1 MAGRRILRS
10 GKEFSAYDLAIGAA
24 VSPPQYF
31 SVADCLKQRL
41 EAQQFTQI
49 LDEPVNII
57 PTPRPPSPPTSSP
70 SLSPPACPP
79 SPPPFWVARDFP
91 AKQAPAT
98 KLNSKKLGSKRRKRE
113 RRELDASQA
122 QDPGLKAIHR
132 ERRAAAKKNA
142 LQTDF
147 DAIDLP
153 HSTPSWIG
161 KRSSEDG
168 TQAPNVGTLP
178 TSSARAIGMGSRVY
192 TQEELN
198 RMSGTDGFTYI
209 DWLGELTIPIIDS
222 HRRLIALLGG
232 KPKDL
237 LGWKKVTDSAAH
249 LLESLLPRAHF
260 TVGDSLHRRA
270 HPKSPY
276 PSVSR
281 GLSHGGGQ
289 TAPGELCNHPDNIEI
304 TDEML
309 EHECF
314 QRIVGFANCLFR
326 IFAPILFAFYQAQM
340 ALLAAWNSALKWP
353 FVGSVFAACT
363 FNFGPQAVTCSHLDF
378 GNLAWG
384 WCSITSLGWFDADRG
399 GHLILWDLKLII
411 RFPPGATILIP
422 SAIIRHSN
430 IPVQPH
436 EKRFSFVQYTA
447 GGLFRWIRNGYMTD
461 EDFLKKS
468 TMESREARDA
478 EAETRW
484 EEGVK
489 MFSII
494 DDL

>member
-1 MAGRRILRS
+1 
-10 GKEFSAYDLAIGAA
+10 
-24 VSPPQYF
+24 
-31 SVADCLKQRL
+31 
-41 EAQQFTQI
+41 
-49 LDEPVNII
+49 
-57 PTPRPPSPPTSSP
+57 
-70 SLSPPACPP
+70 
-79 SPPPFWVARDFP
+79 VARDFP
-91 AKQAPAT
+91 AKQVPAT

-122 QDPGLKAIHR
+122 QDPGLKTIHR
-132 ERRAAAKKNA
+132 EWRAAAKKNA

-209 DWLGELTIPIIDS
+209 DWLGEYVFFHSFSHYSDHFTRLTIPIIDS

-289 TAPGELCNHPDNIEI
+289 TVCLLPPFFDLSHPR
-304 TDEML
+304 L
-309 EHECF
+309 RHP
-314 QRIVGFANCLFR
+314 AN
-326 IFAPILFAFYQAQM
+326 
-340 ALLAAWNSALKWP
+340 
-353 FVGSVFAACT
+353 
-363 FNFGPQAVTCSHLDF
+363 
-378 GNLAWG
+378 
-384 WCSITSLGWFDADRG
+384 
-399 GHLILWDLKLII
+399 
-411 RFPPGATILIP
+411 
-422 SAIIRHSN
+422 SAIIPITS
-430 IPVQPH
+430 
-436 EKRFSFVQYTA
+436 
-447 GGLFRWIRNGYMTD
+447 
-461 EDFLKKS
+461 KS
-468 TMESREARDA
+468 R
-478 EAETRW
+478 TRCSSMS
-484 EEGVK
+484 V
-489 MFSII
+489 FNALSALPTVRSSII
-494 DDL
+494 LFY

>member
-1 MAGRRILRS
+1 M
-10 GKEFSAYDLAIGAA
+10 
-24 VSPPQYF
+24 SPPQYF

-57 PTPRPPSPPTSSP
+57 PTPPTSISTDVFPLPESSCLP
-70 SLSPPACPP
+70 SL
-79 SPPPFWVARDFP
+79 
-91 AKQAPAT
+91 AT
-98 KLNSKKLGSKRRKRE
+98 AFLGGTRKRE

-132 ERRAAAKKNA
+132 EWRAAAKKNA

-147 DAIDLP
+147 DVIDLP

-161 KRSSEDG
+161 KCSSEDG

-249 LLESLLPRAHF
+249 LLESPLPRAHF
-260 TVGDSLHRRA
+260 TVETLSIDMHIL
-270 HPKSPY
+270 
-276 PSVSR
+276 SR
-281 GLSHGGGQ
+281 PTLLFP
-289 TAPGELCNHPDNIEI
+289 APGELCNHPDNIEI

-326 IFAPILFAFYQAQM
+326 IFAPDPVRLLPGTNGFACRVELCA
-340 ALLAAWNSALKWP
+340 
-353 FVGSVFAACT
+353 
-363 FNFGPQAVTCSHLDF
+363 QAVTCSHLDF

-411 RFPPGATILIP
+411 HFPPGATILIP

>member
-147 DAIDLP
+147 DVIDLP

-178 TSSARAIGMGSRVY
+178 TSSARAIEMGSRVY

-198 RMSGTDGFTYI
+198 CMSGTDGFTYI

-237 LGWKKVTDSAAH
+237 LGWKK
-249 LLESLLPRAHF
+249 
-260 TVGDSLHRRA
+260 
-270 HPKSPY
+270 
-276 PSVSR
+276 
-281 GLSHGGGQ
+281 
-289 TAPGELCNHPDNIEI
+289 APGELCNHPDNIEI

-326 IFAPILFAFYQAQM
+326 IFAPILFTFYQAQM
-340 ALLAAWNSALKWP
+340 ALLVAWNSALKWP
-353 FVGSVFAACT
+353 F
-363 FNFGPQAVTCSHLDF
+363 
-378 GNLAWG
+378 
-384 WCSITSLGWFDADRG
+384 
-399 GHLILWDLKLII
+399 
-411 RFPPGATILIP
+411 
-422 SAIIRHSN
+422 
-430 IPVQPH
+430 
-436 EKRFSFVQYTA
+436 
-447 GGLFRWIRNGYMTD
+447 IRNGYMTD
-461 EDFLKKS
+461 EDFFEEVDDGVEGGS
-468 TMESREARDA
+468 GCGGRDA
-478 EAETRW
+478 LGRGCEDVQYHRRFIEQFNFFLINLYKRRLEPILVIRLITNTLR
-484 EEGVK
+484 
-489 MFSII
+489 MYRP
-494 DDL
+494 LR

>member
-1 MAGRRILRS
+1 MCDEHVMWLCLPPLPCATHHLGIIYPVVPTRFNPIWKLSLLSSGSCPGLEGTHQGTLWQDGEFVGS

-49 LDEPVNII
+49 LDEP
-57 PTPRPPSPPTSSP
+57 
-70 SLSPPACPP
+70 
-79 SPPPFWVARDFP
+79 
-91 AKQAPAT
+91 QAPAT

-161 KRSSEDG
+161 KRPQCRHLANLFCSGNRDG
-168 TQAPNVGTLP
+168 E
-178 TSSARAIGMGSRVY
+178 SRLH
-192 TQEELN
+192 QEELN

-249 LLESLLPRAHF
+249 LMESLSPAPI
-260 TVGDSLHRRA
+260 SP
-270 HPKSPY
+270 HPANS
-276 PSVSR
+276 
-281 GLSHGGGQ
+281 
-289 TAPGELCNHPDNIEI
+289 ANHPDNIEI

-314 QRIVGFANCLFR
+314 STHCRLRQLPVPYLRPDPV
-326 IFAPILFAFYQAQM
+326 AFYQAQM
-340 ALLAAWNSALKWP
+340 ALLAAWNSALNSSYASLQAQP
-353 FVGSVFAACT
+353 SLS
-363 FNFGPQAVTCSHLDF
+363 PQRS
-378 GNLAWG
+378 
-384 WCSITSLGWFDADRG
+384 
-399 GHLILWDLKLII
+399 
-411 RFPPGATILIP
+411 
-422 SAIIRHSN
+422 IRHSN

-436 EKRFSFVQYTA
+436 EKQFSFVQYTA

-468 TMESREARDA
+468 TMEVEGGSGRGGRDA
-478 EAETRW
+478 LGRGTIQFLLINLYERRLEPILVIGLIANTLR
-484 EEGVK
+484 
-489 MFSII
+489 MYRP
-494 DDL
+494 LRRAPP

>member
-1 MAGRRILRS
+1 MTSL
-10 GKEFSAYDLAIGAA
+10 LALPCR
-24 VSPPQYF
+24 PPQYF

-57 PTPRPPSPPTSSP
+57 PTPPTSISTEVFPLPESSCLP
-70 SLSPPACPP
+70 SL
-79 SPPPFWVARDFP
+79 
-91 AKQAPAT
+91 AT
-98 KLNSKKLGSKRRKRE
+98 AFLGGTRKRE

-132 ERRAAAKKNA
+132 DRRAAAKKNA

-178 TSSARAIGMGSRVY
+178 TSSARTIGMGSRVY

-198 RMSGTDGFTYI
+198 RMSGTDSFTYI

-378 GNLAWG
+378 G
-384 WCSITSLGWFDADRG
+384 

-468 TMESREARDA
+468 TMELREARDT

>member
-1 MAGRRILRS
+1 MAGRRILRL

-79 SPPPFWVARDFP
+79 SPPPFWVAHDFP

-122 QDPGLKAIHR
+122 QDPGLKTIHR

-147 DAIDLP
+147 DVTDLP

-178 TSSARAIGMGSRVY
+178 TSSARAIRMGSRVY
-192 TQEELN
+192 TQEELD

-289 TAPGELCNHPDNIEI
+289 IAPGELCIHPNNIEI

-314 QRIVGFANCLFR
+314 QRIVGFANYPQSSSRPVPYLR
-326 IFAPILFAFYQAQM
+326 PDPVRLLLGTNGFACHVELCAQVAF
-340 ALLAAWNSALKWP
+340 S
-353 FVGSVFAACT
+353 
-363 FNFGPQAVTCSHLDF
+363 
-378 GNLAWG
+378 WG

-468 TMESREARDA
+468 TMESREARDV